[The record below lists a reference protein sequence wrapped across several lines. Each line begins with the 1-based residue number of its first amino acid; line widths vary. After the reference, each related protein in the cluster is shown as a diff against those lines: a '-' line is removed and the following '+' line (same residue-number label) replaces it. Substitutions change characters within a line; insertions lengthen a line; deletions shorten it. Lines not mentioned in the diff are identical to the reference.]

1 MKFLDI
7 NSDIIQLEEGVRN
20 TFRWNWIKRRDGNG
34 DTIGT
39 WCKKINVD
47 GQAYCVF
54 CNSLLNFTALDPELR
69 VKTRTILAF
78 EKLSSFMA
86 HIFSDN
92 EKSKVETEI
101 RLYQSDIDITKEML
115 YTSDES
121 GNQVK
126 CTIDKYWSKVF
137 NLKDDFTK
145 DYKYP
150 IHWLNWSK
158 PALAAFM
165 AH

>member
-1 MKFLDI
+1 MKAYTNTAQHMKQKLPLK
-7 NSDIIQLEEGVRN
+7 NSYLI
-20 TFRWNWIKRRDGNG
+20 
-34 DTIGT
+34 
-39 WCKKINVD
+39 
-47 GQAYCVF
+47 
-54 CNSLLNFTALDPELR
+54 SFTALDPELR
-69 VKTRTILAF
+69 GKTSTILAF
-78 EKLSSFMA
+78 EKLSSFMS

-92 EKSKVETEI
+92 EKSKVEAEI

-137 NLKDDFTK
+137 NLKM
-145 DYKYP
+145 
-150 IHWLNWSK
+150 ISQMIISILHWLNWSK
-158 PALAAFM
+158 PALAASM